1 MMVKSGVLSQN
12 RSFLYGLAAVF
23 VLLVHFGG
31 YLPSETGG
39 GGITILSKLL
49 RYGQLGVPIFGF
61 LSGISC
67 YYSLSRGTPRSVF
80 WKNRIKRTFIPYLI
94 ISGSCNFVLDILI
107 KRDIMAFLMDV
118 STLSFWLYHHG
129 PWYLAML
136 IPVYLCMPWY
146 GKTIDN
152 TKNRG
157 RATLIAGSIWLLLGA
172 VLYYTSPEL
181 YDHLHLLHQTVF
193 IIMIGYYCGKKVR
206 TDMSVPLSDVVA
218 IFIVYVAQVVF
229 RKTMLSF

>member
-1 MMVKSGVLSQN
+1 
-12 RSFLYGLAAVF
+12 
-23 VLLVHFGG
+23 
-31 YLPSETGG
+31 
-39 GGITILSKLL
+39 
-49 RYGQLGVPIFGF
+49 
-61 LSGISC
+61 
-67 YYSLSRGTPRSVF
+67 
-80 WKNRIKRTFIPYLI
+80 
-94 ISGSCNFVLDILI
+94 
-107 KRDIMAFLMDV
+107 MAFLMDV

-193 IIMIGYYCGKKVR
+193 IIMIGYCCGKKVR
-206 TDMSVPLSDVVA
+206 TDMPVPLSGVVA

-229 RKTMLSF
+229 RKAGFGSDYTENIFFSLLSVPFCFATSYAVDFLPKCVVAFLKKLGTVSLECYLFNTYFGFLLREYLFVRFPQTTFAGGSVAYIFCAVLEILLALSTIKITEMMYRKIKT

>member
-1 MMVKSGVLSQN
+1 
-12 RSFLYGLAAVF
+12 
-23 VLLVHFGG
+23 
-31 YLPSETGG
+31 
-39 GGITILSKLL
+39 
-49 RYGQLGVPIFGF
+49 
-61 LSGISC
+61 
-67 YYSLSRGTPRSVF
+67 
-80 WKNRIKRTFIPYLI
+80 
-94 ISGSCNFVLDILI
+94 
-107 KRDIMAFLMDV
+107 MAFLMDV

-193 IIMIGYYCGKKVR
+193 IIMIGYCCGKKVR
-206 TDMSVPLSDVVA
+206 TDMPVPLSGVVA

-229 RKTMLSF
+229 RKAGFGSDYTENIFFSLLSVPFCFAASYAVDFLPKCVVAF

>member
-1 MMVKSGVLSQN
+1 
-12 RSFLYGLAAVF
+12 
-23 VLLVHFGG
+23 
-31 YLPSETGG
+31 
-39 GGITILSKLL
+39 
-49 RYGQLGVPIFGF
+49 
-61 LSGISC
+61 
-67 YYSLSRGTPRSVF
+67 
-80 WKNRIKRTFIPYLI
+80 
-94 ISGSCNFVLDILI
+94 
-107 KRDIMAFLMDV
+107 MAFLMDV

-206 TDMSVPLSDVVA
+206 TDMSVPLSGVVA

-229 RKTMLSF
+229 RKAGFGNDYTENIFFSLLSVPFCFLFNTYFGFLLREYLFVRFPQTTFAGGSVAYIFCAVLEILLALSTIKITEMMHRKIKT

>member
-1 MMVKSGVLSQN
+1 
-12 RSFLYGLAAVF
+12 
-23 VLLVHFGG
+23 
-31 YLPSETGG
+31 
-39 GGITILSKLL
+39 
-49 RYGQLGVPIFGF
+49 
-61 LSGISC
+61 
-67 YYSLSRGTPRSVF
+67 
-80 WKNRIKRTFIPYLI
+80 
-94 ISGSCNFVLDILI
+94 
-107 KRDIMAFLMDV
+107 MAFLMDV

-152 TKNRG
+152 TKKRG
-157 RATLIAGSIWLLLGA
+157 RATLIVGSIWLLLGD

-193 IIMIGYYCGKKVR
+193 IIMIGYCCGKKVR
-206 TDMSVPLSDVVA
+206 TDMPVPLSGVVA

-229 RKTMLSF
+229 RKAGFGSDYTENIFFSLLREYLFVRFPQTTFAGGSVAYIFCAVLEILLALSTIKITEMMYRKIKT